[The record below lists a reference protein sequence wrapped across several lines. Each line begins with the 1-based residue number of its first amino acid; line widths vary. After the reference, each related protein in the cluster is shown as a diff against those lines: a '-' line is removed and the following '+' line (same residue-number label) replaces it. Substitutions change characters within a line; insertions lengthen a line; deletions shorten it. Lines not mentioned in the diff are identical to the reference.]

1 MTNAVECSSHRDKD
15 EERAAAADVCMCVKH
30 QLLCLR
36 AGALSAKFVGDK
48 GARERE
54 PGAENRFAA
63 APGFRCWA
71 RGAER
76 ACGWSL
82 HLCAYE
88 PVATAEPHG

>member
-54 PGAENRFAA
+54 PGAE
-63 APGFRCWA
+63 PLRCCAWLPVLGTRSGA
-71 RGAER
+71 RVR
-76 ACGWSL
+76 L
-82 HLCAYE
+82 E
-88 PVATAEPHG
+88 PPPLRV